1 MHGGGIGIEQGMKSL
16 APKLGEASNYLFN
29 FLESALFG
37 YLLIFFLCLFPLLVH
52 TVHSIYG
59 SREILSICWR
69 PIALVLF
76 VNFDVR
82 RFLLLLPVFSIHV
95 FDVLFKLGV

>member
-59 SREILSICWR
+59 SREILSMLETYCTSIIC
-69 PIALVLF
+69 
-76 VNFDVR
+76 
-82 RFLLLLPVFSIHV
+82 
-95 FDVLFKLGV
+95 